1 MKKERSGMA
10 GDLLL
15 GIDVGTTNCKALIAD
30 TAGRV
35 QALAAAPTPLTRPR
49 PGWVEHDPHA
59 LWATVAAL
67 VRQALAR
74 VPPASVRG
82 VAVASMAEAGL
93 LVDAAGQPLGPI
105 ISWNDSRSD
114 TKFQAWLARF
124 GADQFRA
131 LAGNPPSPIF
141 SIFKLLW
148 LRDELPQTYAAA
160 ARWLHVSDYIAF
172 RLCGAQ
178 ATSPSLA
185 TRTMLIDLAQG
196 RWSGEIIAAAGLRA
210 DLMPP
215 LLPSGARLG
224 SVSLAAASETGLP
237 AGIAVG
243 CGGHDHS
250 CGALAAGVVR
260 GGLALDSMGTAEPA
274 LLALDTLPPLSAEPP
289 GGSLGAHVVGG
300 RFYISKGIRS
310 AGAAVD
316 WAARMLGLGAAPA
329 LMQAAAQ
336 AQPGA
341 GGVLFLPRL
350 APADRGGW
358 VGLTADAGAAELAR
372 AVLEGLACEWRANLE
387 RIERGVGQRAETIR
401 AIGGG
406 TRAALWL
413 QIKADVLGRPLLVL
427 DLPES
432 VALGAALLAGVAA
445 GLFASAAAAAAQLA
459 LPARE
464 ITPHPVR
471 AVFYEQHYRERYARL
486 PDALAGL

>member
-1 MKKERSGMA
+1 MA
-10 GDLLL
+10 GDFLL
-15 GIDVGTTNCKALIAD
+15 GIDVGTTNCKALILD
-30 TAGRV
+30 MAGRV
-35 QALAAAPTPLTRPR
+35 QALAAAPTPLARPR
-49 PGWVEHDPHA
+49 PGWIEHDPAA

-67 VRQALAR
+67 IRQVLAG

-82 VAVASMAEAGL
+82 VAAASMAEAGL
-93 LVDAAGQPLGPI
+93 LVDAAGQPLCPI

-114 TKFQAWLARF
+114 PQFRAWLARF
-124 GADQFRA
+124 GAEQFRA

-148 LRDELPQTYAAA
+148 LRDELPEAYAAA

-185 TRTMLIDLAQG
+185 TRTMLLDLGRQ

-210 DLMPP
+210 DLLPP
-215 LLPSGARLG
+215 LVPAGARIG
-224 SVSLAAASETGLP
+224 AISPAAAADTGLL

-243 CGGHDHS
+243 CGGHDHLS
-250 CGALAAGVVR
+250 GALAAGVVR
-260 GGLALDSMGTAEPA
+260 GGRALDSMGTAEPA
-274 LLALDTLPPLSAEPP
+274 LLALGTLPPLHDESP
-289 GGSLGAHVVGG
+289 GGSLGAHVVAG

-316 WAARMLGLGAAPA
+316 WAARTLGLGAASA
-329 LMQAAAQ
+329 LMNLAAQ

-358 VGLTADAGAAELAR
+358 VGLAADAGAAELAR

-387 RIERGVGQRAETIR
+387 RIERGVGQRAESIR

-413 QIKADVLGRPLLVL
+413 QIKADVLGRPVLVL

-445 GLFASAAAAAAQLA
+445 GFFPDAAAAAAQLA
-459 LPARE
+459 LPTREVTPDPAR
-464 ITPHPVR
+464 
-471 AVFYEQHYRERYARL
+471 AAFYEQHYHQRYTRL
-486 PDALAGL
+486 PDALGGL